1 MSTRQG
7 ARFGLPGSG
16 GRADAV
22 DGAPDSPDEF
32 ADAEQGLA
40 GSPAAPTM
48 GAFAAAAA
56 LHSPAPPASLRAGSA
71 PPGAVAPG
79 GLGGPGR
86 VGPAGGFAG
95 DGVREPVQRLGQ
107 PVAPGQ
113 YAGGAPGPH
122 AAPRMGAF
130 GAAGYQGAGS
140 PSPFDAGRGALPG
153 APPGAPGRGAPHGRV
168 GRGGGP
174 RPAEGGYPGFGRGG
188 PMAGGPGLDHGGDLD
203 AFDHGVGPGGGQL
216 HPAAEL
222 QPWDFAQF
230 ERGLQDLIRLQYA
243 AMLQGRQEQAGAPF
257 WRTSGA
263 PPPAR
268 RFSAAPGPG
277 GTYGKLVQTVELA
290 TETMSA
296 SNLLVPRA
304 QAEAQAEAHFNGV
317 FEDTALRMW
326 QDTKMAAGMSTTFVG
341 HGSRLYRRLSAMLRT
356 YAPHDPRGEWTKL
369 RRQFR
374 WQSSL
379 SETER
384 VFNEL
389 VAEWT
394 ELARQSEGRSMAD
407 QVPYP
412 DELWLWE
419 VLSQAPGVPAWVLEK
434 SKTQQADFRQL
445 GVFAALRKHSA
456 GLTHTGAAST
466 MGMPR
471 VHALS
476 MEANAPDGPWAGLSM
491 SALAAAAADMGFGLA
506 PLPREDTPTGAA
518 LAAAAADMGF
528 GLVPREGMPSGAGS
542 SPTLRGTPLCAMV
555 DTDGVL
561 RATNNLPIECH
572 ICAENHFKSDCPKLD
587 TTPCFHCR
595 GDHALRVCP
604 TAPPGWRPRPRS
616 STSAPTR
623 YVRPGLGLS
632 GKTFVSGPGVHM
644 LAGAR
649 PPSHMSS
656 AGMWAPDATRGGA
669 HAFPMGV
676 PSPPGAFEPA
686 TGPEAVDWAYVRD
699 LERYVQRREDQ
710 DREAAAAE
718 SACAEEPAA
727 APTPALGVQWT
738 HGARFTELDAAKP
751 GNV

>member
-40 GSPAAPTM
+40 GSPAASTM

-71 PPGAVAPG
+71 PPGTVAPG
-79 GLGGPGR
+79 GFGGPGR

-95 DGVREPVQRLGQ
+95 DGVRG
-107 PVAPGQ
+107 PVAPTGGTAGLRAAELPAYGQ
-113 YAGGAPGPH
+113 YTGLN

-130 GAAGYQGAGS
+130 GAAAAQGYQGAGS
-140 PSPFDAGRGALPG
+140 PSPFGDRGALPG
-153 APPGAPGRGAPHGRV
+153 APPGALGRGAPHGRV

-222 QPWDFAQF
+222 QPQDFAQF

-277 GTYGKLVQTVELA
+277 GAYGELVQAVELA

-304 QAEAQAEAHFNGV
+304 QAEAQAEAHLNGV
-317 FEDTALRMW
+317 FEGTALRMW

-356 YAPHDPRGEWTKL
+356 YAPHDPRGEWAKL

-379 SETER
+379 GETER

-394 ELARQSEGRSMAD
+394 ELAR
-407 QVPYP
+407 
-412 DELWLWE
+412 
-419 VLSQAPGVPAWVLEK
+419 
-434 SKTQQADFRQL
+434 
-445 GVFAALRKHSA
+445 
-456 GLTHTGAAST
+456 
-466 MGMPR
+466 
-471 VHALS
+471 
-476 MEANAPDGPWAGLSM
+476 
-491 SALAAAAADMGFGLA
+491 
-506 PLPREDTPTGAA
+506 
-518 LAAAAADMGF
+518 
-528 GLVPREGMPSGAGS
+528 
-542 SPTLRGTPLCAMV
+542 
-555 DTDGVL
+555 
-561 RATNNLPIECH
+561 
-572 ICAENHFKSDCPKLD
+572 
-587 TTPCFHCR
+587 
-595 GDHALRVCP
+595 
-604 TAPPGWRPRPRS
+604 
-616 STSAPTR
+616 
-623 YVRPGLGLS
+623 
-632 GKTFVSGPGVHM
+632 
-644 LAGAR
+644 
-649 PPSHMSS
+649 
-656 AGMWAPDATRGGA
+656 
-669 HAFPMGV
+669 
-676 PSPPGAFEPA
+676 
-686 TGPEAVDWAYVRD
+686 
-699 LERYVQRREDQ
+699 
-710 DREAAAAE
+710 
-718 SACAEEPAA
+718 
-727 APTPALGVQWT
+727 
-738 HGARFTELDAAKP
+738 
-751 GNV
+751 